1 MTVNLLTAVPSG
13 MVLLA
18 DSMLMLG
25 GRASAVVT
33 TFENAEKLIPL
44 GRKPMPAAA
53 MISGAGD
60 INGKLVSALL
70 RKAGALV
77 DTAKAAGAVDHAAV
91 FAAVRAAIDPE
102 WRAGVLALRAEVAA
116 NHSKLD
122 ELMKI
127 NTERAA
133 QTPPQPPLA
142 SVEPKHVAVEGEAD
156 NDPEAFI
163 SIRPSILTVVVATYF
178 DESPRATEMW
188 WPGVA
193 TDIVAPTLKWW
204 GTGSTAVSR
213 LILGFDFGRL
223 EARAAAEAAQA
234 TPRPA
239 GTGVPPGALVDDAQR
254 ALAYAVSVKSDFQMG
269 IPLAAIP
276 LQDAIEF
283 TEYLGKVA
291 CGFDKFSLGPAGVG
305 GPLDV
310 LVLLPNRRKWVR
322 RKEIHTTLE

>member
-1 MTVNLLTAVPSG
+1 MTVNLLTVVPSG

-18 DSMLMLG
+18 DSMLTLG
-25 GRASAVVT
+25 GPASAVVT

-44 GRKPMPAAA
+44 GRKPMPAAS

-77 DTAKAAGAVDHAAV
+77 DAAKATKGTVDQADV
-91 FAAVRAAIDPE
+91 LAAVRAGIDPE
-102 WRAGVLALRAEVAA
+102 WRAGIVALRAEVAA

-122 ELMKI
+122 MLSRI
-127 NTERAA
+127 NTERAR
-133 QTPPQPPLA
+133 QNQPPIQN
-142 SVEPKHVAVEGEAD
+142 VEPKHVAVQGETD

-163 SIRPSILTVVVATYF
+163 SVRPSILTVVVATYF
-178 DESPRATEMW
+178 DESPMATEMW
-188 WPGVA
+188 WPGGA
-193 TDIVAPTLKWW
+193 AEIAAPTIKWW
-204 GTGSTAVSR
+204 GSGSTALSR
-213 LILGFDFGRL
+213 LMLGFDFGRL

-234 TPRPA
+234 TPKSPGPDVA
-239 GTGVPPGALVDDAQR
+239 PGATVDDAQR
-254 ALAYAVSVKSDFQMG
+254 ALAYARSVIPDFQMG

-310 LVLLPNRRKWVR
+310 LVLLPNRRRWVR
-322 RKEIHTTLE
+322 RKAIHTTLE